1 MTPHKVTLTFSARGY
16 ELDSY
21 GHVNNAVYLNYFEHA
36 RWEFFRELGLLT
48 LLAELDV
55 VAVVTEI
62 RIRYQR
68 EVKIFDE
75 LTIDSQCNPE
85 GPFLIFQQR
94 LMNRSTGLQAARA
107 MTRLVFINR
116 DRLPQDIPPVVL
128 DIINKQNV

>member
-1 MTPHKVTLTFSARGY
+1 MTPRKITLTFSARGY

-48 LLAELDV
+48 LLEKLDV
-55 VAVVTEI
+55 IAVVTEI

-75 LTIDSQCNPE
+75 LTIDSQCHPE
-85 GPFLIFQQR
+85 GPYLVFQQR
-94 LMNRSTGLQAARA
+94 LINGSTGLQAARA
-107 MTRLVFINR
+107 VTRLIFIDR
-116 DRLPQDIPPVVL
+116 DRVPQDIPTEVL
-128 DIINKQNV
+128 DVINKRNI